1 MAYLIYI
8 LLLIPTEVFA
18 DPVSALI
25 AAIATTAGSYATG
38 SVVAGALAKVFI
50 ASFVTTLVLTGAS
63 KVLAPKPKKQSS
75 SNSGSQSVDTSQTI
89 MIRDP
94 VASRNIIYGK
104 TRSSGVIVYG
114 QVITDEI
121 HIIMAL
127 AGHEIDSFQNL
138 YFNEEEVSIDG
149 SGNAT
154 FPEKYVGKVKVFYR
168 TGADDQL
175 AMQELI
181 DASNAEGVD
190 GVWTSEHTMSGIA
203 YIYAV
208 LKSDNTAFPSGIPN
222 ISALVHGKKLFD
234 TRTPLAMPAFSD
246 NPALVLYDYLTNTR
260 YGLGI
265 SASEIDTTAF
275 NACANACEVTV
286 TDSQGN
292 SERTYECHGILTTA
306 NSYSKNIE
314 SILSSMFGTFFYSG
328 GVFSVKAGVYQ
339 TPTITLTQDDF
350 ISDLAIQTRSSKRDS
365 ANGIKGLF
373 TPVST
378 NYIASDYPPVV
389 SDTFI
394 DEDGG
399 EENIMDFPLSMT
411 SSATMAQRIA
421 RIALY
426 RGREQLS
433 ISVTCNLNNAFK
445 LQVGD
450 SVTVIK
456 DNLGFDANSIFQ
468 VAQWS
473 FDVSEGNLSV
483 SLVLRQISSAVYD
496 YELADEKIFTT
507 NNTNLFIVSN
517 LQAPGISVTEELRDY
532 NQQVLTAVIVT
543 LSTSTYFINNY
554 EVQIKRN
561 IDTDFINL
569 GISNGQIFEYL
580 NAEDLTIYN
589 IRARAIGSFGQI
601 SEWATASISIVGKS
615 APPSDVT
622 NFSVNIMGDVALL
635 TWTPVPDLD
644 LSHYTIRHSVA
655 TSAGS
660 YSQSRTIAE
669 RISRPANQA
678 IVPALTGTYFIKAID
693 KIGLESK
700 ASAQT
705 IAIINKLE
713 NDAGGYAVATTITEN
728 PSFLGT
734 LDDTAIVDNQIV
746 LDTTTLFDDTAG
758 FFDDVDG
765 SFDGGGGYVDNEGY
779 YYFYNKIDL
788 VNKYTVRLS
797 QIIEIERVDYVN
809 LFDDASGNF
818 DDRQGNFDGDLL
830 ESGATDA
837 ILQLAVTN
845 DDPSWGGATWT
856 AYRDFIK
863 GDYTGRGFKFKLTL
877 KSSDSNATPAID
889 TLSIV
894 AQLPYNYINGQDI
907 ASGTAAGGYTV
918 TYPTPFYLT
927 KAVAITAQ
935 NLATGDFFEIVS
947 KSGSDFVIRFKNSS
961 NAVVSRTFD
970 YTVSGLGQLVA

>member
-8 LLLIPTEVFA
+8 LLLIPVDVFA

-38 SVVAGALAKVFI
+38 TVVAGALAKVFI
-50 ASFVTTLVLTGAS
+50 ASFVSTLVLTGAS

-127 AGHEIDSFQNL
+127 AGHEIASYENV
-138 YFNEEEVSIDG
+138 YFNDEEVSIDG

-154 FPEKYVGKVKVFYR
+154 FPEKYVGKVKVYFR
-168 TGADDQL
+168 TGADNQSV
-175 AMQELI
+175 MQELV
-181 DASNAEGVD
+181 DASNVDGVD
-190 GVWTSEHTMSGIA
+190 GKWTSEHTLSGIA

-222 ISALVHGKKLFD
+222 ISALVTGKPLYD
-234 TRTPLAMPAFSD
+234 TRTATTAYSD

-292 SERTYECHGILTTA
+292 SERTYECHGVLTTA

-339 TPTITLTQDDF
+339 IPTITLTQDDF
-350 ISDLAIQTRSSKRDS
+350 ISDLVIQTRNSKRDS
-365 ANGIKGLF
+365 ANGIKGIF

-378 NYIASDYPPVV
+378 NYIASDYPSVV
-389 SDTFI
+389 SSTFI
-394 DEDGG
+394 SEDDG

-456 DNLGFDANSIFQ
+456 DNLGFDVNSIFQ

-532 NQQVLTAVIVT
+532 NQQVLTAIIVT

-589 IRARAIGSFGQI
+589 IRARAVGSFGQI
-601 SEWATASISIVGKS
+601 SEWATASISIAGKS

-622 NFSVNIMGDVALL
+622 NFSVNVIGDVALL
-635 TWTPVPDLD
+635 AWTPVSDLD

-655 TSAGS
+655 TSAGA
-660 YSQSRTIAE
+660 YSSSRTIVE
-669 RISRPANQA
+669 KVSRPANQV

-693 KIGLESK
+693 KLGLESK
-700 ASAQT
+700 LSAQT

-713 NDAGGYAVATTITEN
+713 NDAGGYDVATTITES

-734 LDDTAIVDNQIV
+734 LDDVAIVDSQIV
-746 LDTTTLFDDTAG
+746 LDTTTLFDSTTGD
-758 FFDDVDG
+758 FDDLG
-765 SFDGGGGYVDNEGY
+765 GYFDGGGGYVDNEGY

-797 QIIEIERVDYVN
+797 QNMEIERLDYVN

-818 DDRQGNFDGDLL
+818 DDRQGNFDGDSL

-837 ILQLAVTN
+837 ILQLAITN
-845 DDPSWGGATWT
+845 DDPASGLATWT
-856 AYRDFIK
+856 EYRDFIR

-877 KSSDSNATPAID
+877 KSSDANASPSID
-889 TLSIV
+889 LLSIV

-907 ASGTAAGGYTV
+907 ASGTAAGGFTV

-935 NLATGDFFEIVS
+935 NLATGDYFEIVS
-947 KSGSDFVIRFKNSS
+947 KSGSNFVVRFKNSA
-961 NAVVSRTFD
+961 NTVVDRTFD

>member
-1 MAYLIYI
+1 MAYLIFI
-8 LLLIPTEVFA
+8 ILLIPVDVFA
-18 DPVSALI
+18 EPVSALI
-25 AAIATTAGSYATG
+25 AAVASTAGSYAAGTITAAEI
-38 SVVAGALAKVFI
+38 AGAFAYSFAITLA
-50 ASFVTTLVLTGAS
+50 LTAAA
-63 KVLAPKPKKQSS
+63 KVLAPKPKKQGN
-75 SNSGSQSVDTSQTI
+75 SNIGSQAVNTSQTI
-89 MIRDP
+89 MIRD
-94 VASRNIIYGK
+94 AIANRIIVYGK
-104 TRSSGVIVYG
+104 TRLSGVIVYG
-114 QVITDEI
+114 QVITDKL
-121 HIIMAL
+121 HIIVAL
-127 AGHEIDSFQNL
+127 TCHEISSYEKI
-138 YFNEEEVSIDG
+138 YFNDEEVTIDG
-149 SGNAT
+149 SGNVLTPA
-154 FPEKYVGKVKVFYR
+154 KYVGKVKLYYKLG
-168 TGADDQL
+168 TDNQS

-181 DASNAEGVD
+181 DATAAPDVD
-190 GVWTSEHTMSGIA
+190 GVWTSEHTLSGIS

-208 LKSDNTAFPSGIPN
+208 LTSDNTAFPYGVPN
-222 ISALVHGKKLFD
+222 ISAVITGKPLYD
-234 TRTPLAMPAFSD
+234 TRTTLTAYSC
-246 NPALVLYDYLTNTR
+246 NPALALYDYLTNSR

-275 NACANACEVTV
+275 NTCANACDTSV

-292 SERTYECHGILTTA
+292 IENTFECHGVLTTG

-314 SILSSMFGTFFYSG
+314 AILSSMFGTFFYSG

-350 ISDLAIQTRSSKRDS
+350 ISDLAIQTRNSKRDS
-365 ANGIKGLF
+365 ANGIKGVF
-373 TPVST
+373 TPAST
-378 NYIASDYPPVV
+378 NYIAADYPSVV
-389 SDTFI
+389 SATFI
-394 DEDGG
+394 SEDDG

-411 SSATMAQRIA
+411 SSITMAQRIA

-433 ISVTCNLNNAFK
+433 LSVRCNLYNAFK

-456 DNLGFDANSIFQ
+456 DNLGFDTNSIFQ

-473 FDVSEGNLSV
+473 LDINSANISV
-483 SLVLRQISSAVYD
+483 GLVLREISSAVYTYD
-496 YELADEKIFTT
+496 LADESFFTT
-507 NNTNLFIVSN
+507 NNTNLFIVKN
-517 LQAPGISVTEELRDY
+517 LDIPGIAVTEELRDY
-532 NQQVLTAVIVT
+532 NQQVLTAIIIT

-561 IDTDFINL
+561 VDTDWTNL

-589 IRARAIGSFGQI
+589 VRARAIGSFGQI
-601 SEWATASISIVGKS
+601 SDWATASISVVGKS

-660 YSQSRTIAE
+660 YSASRTIAE
-669 RISRPANQA
+669 KVSRPANQV

-713 NDAGGYAVATTITEN
+713 NESGGYATATTITEN
-728 PSFLGT
+728 PTFLGVQ
-734 LDDTAIVDNQIV
+734 DDTAVVDNQIV
-746 LDTTTLFDDTAG
+746 LDTTTLFDDTTG
-758 FFDDVDG
+758 DFDDADG

-788 VNKYTVRLS
+788 SYKYTVRLS

-818 DDRQGNFDGDLL
+818 DDRQGNFDGDSL

-837 ILQLAVTN
+837 ILQLAITN
-845 DDPSWGGATWT
+845 DDPASGGATWT
-856 AYRDFIK
+856 AYRDFIR

-877 KSSDSNATPAID
+877 KSSDRNATPAID

-947 KSGSDFVIRFKNSS
+947 KSGSNFVIRFKNS
-961 NAVVSRTFD
+961 AGTVVSRTFD

>member
-1 MAYLIYI
+1 MAYLIII
-8 LLLIPTEVFA
+8 LLLIPADVFA
-18 DPVSALI
+18 APVIPAILTGIATAAGYIGTATEFATI
-25 AAIATTAGSYATG
+25 AAAAFKAAAIVLAVTAA
-38 SVVAGALAKVFI
+38 AA
-50 ASFVTTLVLTGAS
+50 
-63 KVLAPKPKKQSS
+63 VLAPKPKKQSN
-75 SNSGSQSVDTSQTI
+75 SNSGSQAVNTSQTV

-94 VASRNIIYGK
+94 VANRYIVYGK
-104 TRSSGVIVYG
+104 TRLSGVIVYG

-121 HIIMAL
+121 HLIIAL
-127 AGHEIDSFQNL
+127 AGHEIDSYQKV

-154 FPEKYVGKVKVFYR
+154 SPEKYVGKVKVFYR
-168 TGADDQL
+168 TGADDQS

-181 DASNAEGVD
+181 DASNVEGVD
-190 GVWTSEHTMSGIA
+190 GVWTSEHTLSGIA

-222 ISALVHGKKLFD
+222 ISALVHGKKLYD
-234 TRTPLAMPAFSD
+234 TRTTNAAFSE
-246 NPALVLYDYLTNTR
+246 NPALVLYDYLTNSR

-265 SASEIDTTAF
+265 TSSEIDTTAF
-275 NACANACEVTV
+275 NTCANDCDVTV

-292 SERTYECHGILTTA
+292 SEKTYECHGVLTTA

-350 ISDLAIQTRSSKRDS
+350 ISDLVIQTRNSKRDS
-365 ANGIKGLF
+365 ANGIKGVF

-389 SDTFI
+389 SEVFKLAD
-394 DEDGG
+394 DG

-411 SSATMAQRIA
+411 SSSTMAQRIA

-433 ISVTCNLNNAFK
+433 INVTCNLNNAFK

-473 FDVSEGNLSV
+473 LNINNSDLSV
-483 SLVLRQISSAVYD
+483 SLVLREISSAVYD

-507 NNTNLFIVSN
+507 NNTNLFIVTN
-517 LQAPGISVTEELRDY
+517 LQPPGISVREELRDY

-561 IDTDFINL
+561 VDTDFINL

-615 APPSDVT
+615 EPPSDVA
-622 NFSVNIMGDVALL
+622 NFSVNIIGEIAVLS
-635 TWTPVPDLD
+635 WTPVSDLD

-660 YSQSRTIAE
+660 YSESRTLVQ
-669 RISRPANQA
+669 RVSRPANQV

-713 NDAGGYAVATTITEN
+713 NEAGGYAVATTITEN
-728 PSFLGT
+728 PTFLGT

-746 LDTTTLFDDTAG
+746 LDTTTLFDDTVG
-758 FFDDVDG
+758 DFDDVDG

-788 VNKYTVRLS
+788 VNKFTVRLS

-818 DDRQGNFDGDLL
+818 DDRQGNFDGDSL

-837 ILQLAVTN
+837 VLQVGTTN
-845 DDPSWGGATWT
+845 DDPASGGATWT
-856 AYRDFIK
+856 DYRDFIK
-863 GDYTGRGFKFKLTL
+863 GDYTGRGFRFKLTL

-907 ASGTAAGGYTV
+907 ASGTAAGGFTV

-947 KSGSDFVIRFKNSS
+947 KSGSNFVVRFKNSAG
-961 NAVVSRTFD
+961 AVVSRTFD